1 MGMFINKE
9 NLNEKAQKFL
19 IIGIV
24 IVSITFGIFA
34 HKIYFKLNEDKPC
47 KSSIIYPEMKMLSQ
61 TSVAVNERG
70 ELMLI
75 DRKNGTFQ
83 IYQDSVG
90 QVIFKMYANKMYSF
104 KN

>member
-1 MGMFINKE
+1 
-9 NLNEKAQKFL
+9 
-19 IIGIV
+19 
-24 IVSITFGIFA
+24 
-34 HKIYFKLNEDKPC
+34 
-47 KSSIIYPEMKMLSQ
+47 MKMVKE

-90 QVIFKMYANKMYSF
+90 QIIFKMYANKMYSF

>member
-1 MGMFINKE
+1 MRINTE
-9 NLNEKAQKFL
+9 NLNEKGQKL
-19 IIGIV
+19 LTIGIV
-24 IVSITFGIFA
+24 VVSIVGGIFV
-34 HKIYFKLNEDKPC
+34 HKIYQKLHEDKPC
-47 KSSIIYPEMKMLSQ
+47 KSTIIYPEMKMVKE

-90 QVIFKMYANKMYSF
+90 QIIFKMYANKMYSF

>member
-1 MGMFINKE
+1 MKFNQESLKE
-9 NLNEKAQKFL
+9 TAQKGL
-19 IIGIV
+19 TVGIVAVSIIG
-24 IVSITFGIFA
+24 GIFA
-34 HKIYFKLNEDKPC
+34 HKIYAKLNEDKPC
-47 KSSIIYPEMKMLSQ
+47 KSTIIYPEMKVMTN

-83 IYQDSVG
+83 IYQDSIG
-90 QVIFKMYANKMYSF
+90 KAIFKMYANKMYSF

>member
-1 MGMFINKE
+1 MKINQE
-9 NLNEKAQKFL
+9 FAQKGL
-19 IIGIV
+19 TIGIIVVSIIG
-24 IVSITFGIFA
+24 GIFA
-34 HKIYFKLNEDKPC
+34 HKIYTKLNEDKPC
-47 KSSIIYPEMKMLSQ
+47 KSTIIYPEMKVMRN

-90 QVIFKMYANKMYSF
+90 KVIFKMYANKMYSF

>member
-1 MGMFINKE
+1 MKFNQE
-9 NLNEKAQKFL
+9 TSQKAL
-19 IIGIV
+19 TIGIV
-24 IVSITFGIFA
+24 AVSIIGGIFA
-34 HKIYFKLNEDKPC
+34 HKIYAKLNDDKPC
-47 KSSIIYPEMKMLSQ
+47 KSTIVYPEMKYMKE

-90 QVIFKMYANKMYSF
+90 KTIFKMYASKMYSF

>member
-1 MGMFINKE
+1 MKITE
-9 NLNEKAQKFL
+9 NLNDKGQKL
-19 IIGIV
+19 LTVGIV
-24 IVSITFGIFA
+24 AVSIVGGIFA
-34 HKIYFKLNEDKPC
+34 HKIYQKLNEEKPC
-47 KSSIIYPEMKMLSQ
+47 KSTIIYPEMKVMTN

-90 QVIFKMYANKMYSF
+90 KTIFKMYANKMYSF

>member
-1 MGMFINKE
+1 MRINKE
-9 NLNEKAQKFL
+9 NLNETAKKGLTVGIVAVS
-19 IIGIV
+19 IIG
-24 IVSITFGIFA
+24 GIFT
-34 HKIYFKLNEDKPC
+34 HKIYVKLNEDKPC
-47 KSSIIYPEMKMLSQ
+47 KSTIIYPEMKVMSN

-90 QVIFKMYANKMYSF
+90 KSIFKMYANKMYSF

>member
-1 MGMFINKE
+1 MKLNRE
-9 NLNEKAQKFL
+9 LLNEKMQKAL
-19 IIGIV
+19 TVGIV
-24 IVSITFGIFA
+24 AVSIVGGIFA
-34 HKIYFKLNEDKPC
+34 HKIYVKLNEDKPC
-47 KSSIIYPEMKMLSQ
+47 KSAIIYPEMKVMKQ

-90 QVIFKMYANKMYSF
+90 QAIFKMYANKYSF